1 MDAYEVD
8 QQLIAVQEEQ
18 IEGLRELNKLL
29 HRAADT
35 AEKDTALAICEA
47 LFDLV
52 DSGKLDTQHYDEG
65 SINYGVQQ
73 ALGCVR
79 KAYLPTEAEQ
89 DAKSK

>member
-8 QQLIAVQEEQ
+8 QQLIAVQEDQ

-35 AEKDTALAICEA
+35 AEKDTALAICQA
-47 LFDLV
+47 LFELV
-52 DSGKLDTQHYDEG
+52 DSGEIDIEHYDGG
-65 SINYGVQQ
+65 SVVYGVQQ

-79 KAYLPTEAEQ
+79 KAYLPTEAERGV
-89 DAKSK
+89 AK